1 MKNLITHVFLACTFW
16 RQWYFR
22 AAENRGEWWP
32 KDLFWLQRPR
42 GRLCLESSPSW
53 WFEKFGGWCNQQAS
67 RSNYQKFWQ
76 RRNAGTD
83 RGCLFYQEARCQT
96 KERYR
101 KPRRYLTI
109 TFVEKKKH
117 NKRPEGLEPREK
129 KPQKPKEPEVV
140 LPVDVS
146 RLYMKVGKIVN
157 CEKHPDA
164 DALYLGKVG

>member
-1 MKNLITHVFLACTFW
+1 MGDAINKLLAPIIKNFDNDEM
-16 RQWYFR
+16 R
-22 AAENRGEWWP
+22 ALTEAAYSTKKPDAKPKKGIENL
-32 KDLFWLQRPR
+32 K
-42 GRLCLESSPSW
+42 
-53 WFEKFGGWCNQQAS
+53 K
-67 RSNYQKFWQ
+67 
-76 RRNAGTD
+76 
-83 RGCLFYQEARCQT
+83 
-96 KERYR
+96 
-101 KPRRYLTI
+101 YLTI

-164 DALYLGKVG
+164 DALYLGKVDSLF